1 MEPIIKKHISVLR
14 MKMHGL
20 MILVVWYSFSLGK
33 KSFVFNRVN
42 KQKTDEVG
50 RILIRDITL
59 DADQYI
65 QINLYNGNTE
75 TEEVK
80 IFDELQSLKKF
91 RYHSKQIYYLRR

>member
-1 MEPIIKKHISVLR
+1 MSGILSHGRSNLCGVLFA
-14 MKMHGL
+14 
-20 MILVVWYSFSLGK
+20 YLGK

-50 RILIRDITL
+50 RILIRDIAL

-91 RYHSKQIYYLRR
+91 RYHSKQIYYLRRWF

>member
-1 MEPIIKKHISVLR
+1 MSGILSHGRSNLCGVL
-14 MKMHGL
+14 
-20 MILVVWYSFSLGK
+20 FACLGK

-75 TEEVK
+75 TEELK

-91 RYHSKQIYYLRR
+91 RYHSKQIYYLRRWF